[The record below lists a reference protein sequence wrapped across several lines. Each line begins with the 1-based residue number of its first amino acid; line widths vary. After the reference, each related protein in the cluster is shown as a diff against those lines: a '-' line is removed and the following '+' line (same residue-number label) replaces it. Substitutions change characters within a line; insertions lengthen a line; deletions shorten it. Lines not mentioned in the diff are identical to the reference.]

1 MTKAQLKLK
10 YILKDMDDNLVEA
23 ILFFISGMKAQ
34 KEIEQEEEKR
44 IDDEVKELVDK
55 IKENNTNVNL
65 LELANQIDEDAK
77 WLLVQLAKTE
87 DGDMS
92 FQNEYQELIENKT
105 LEEIFTLF
113 SLLTNNLTL
122 TVNELLSFLLK
133 ISQLMNTK
141 H

>member
-34 KEIEQEEEKR
+34 KEIEQEEKR

>member
-1 MTKAQLKLK
+1 MYKRQ
-10 YILKDMDDNLVEA
+10 D
-23 ILFFISGMKAQ
+23 Q
-34 KEIEQEEEKR
+34 KEIEQEEKR